1 MTTITT
7 EAFTYNNYLIT
18 TSLGERSIYI
28 KIIDKIT
35 YVCYESN
42 LDSKEFRVSAS
53 IEDIYAIIS
62 KSFEEDDSNYSIKF
76 IINSGNLKILF
87 DATIGGFFK
96 IGFEIILREKLMSND
111 SQLTMNFHRIEQKQ
125 KQEIE
130 ELQEEHK
137 RVIVVINKQLEI
149 IQQQITFMKEV
160 QQHLYIMLCPYNNI
174 HVIGLNVK
182 ISITELTLLL
192 IGHNYSY
199 ILYENIQC
207 LYNLT
212 SLSISIQGV
221 DWSTTYF
228 SRIKHHNLLK
238 LTITTTN
245 NPSNFTSL
253 NGIQNFP
260 KLTHLE
266 LISCGITDI
275 VKVLTPLKH
284 SIREITIKTCASINQ
299 TELMTYCNA
308 KCIKLNMS

>member
-28 KIIDKIT
+28 KIIDKVT

-62 KSFEEDDSNYSIKF
+62 KSFEEDDPNYSIKF

-96 IGFEIILREKLMSND
+96 IEFEIILREKLMSAD

-130 ELQEEHK
+130 ELQEGHK
-137 RVIVVINKQLEI
+137 RDIVVLNKQLEI

-160 QQHLYIMLCPYNNI
+160 QQHLYIMLCPYINN
-174 HVIGLNVK
+174 HAFGLNVK
-182 ISITELTLLL
+182 ISINELILLL
-192 IGHNYSY
+192 TVQNYSH

-212 SLSISIQGV
+212 SLSISIPETN
-221 DWSTTYF
+221 WSTLYF
-228 SRIKHHNLLK
+228 SRIKHPNLLK
-238 LTITTTN
+238 LTITTN
-245 NPSNFTSL
+245 NPMYFTSL
-253 NGIQNFP
+253 IGLENFP

-266 LISCGITDI
+266 LISCSTSDI

-284 SIREITIKTCASINQ
+284 SIKEITIKTCTSINQ
-299 TELMTYCNA
+299 TELMTYCTA
-308 KCIKLNMS
+308 KGLKLNMS

>member
-28 KIIDKIT
+28 KIIDKVT

-62 KSFEEDDSNYSIKF
+62 KSFEEDDPNYSIKF

-96 IGFEIILREKLMSND
+96 IEFEIILREKLMSND

-130 ELQEEHK
+130 ELQEGHK
-137 RVIVVINKQLEI
+137 RDIVVLNKQLEI

-160 QQHLYIMLCPYNNI
+160 QQHLYIMLCPYINN
-174 HVIGLNVK
+174 HAFGLNVK
-182 ISITELTLLL
+182 ININELTLLL
-192 IGHNYSY
+192 TGHNYSY

-228 SRIKHHNLLK
+228 SRIKHPNLLK
-238 LTITTTN
+238 LTITTN
-245 NPSNFTSL
+245 NPSYFTSL
-253 NGIQNFP
+253 IGLENFP

-266 LISCGITDI
+266 LISCSTSDI

-284 SIREITIKTCASINQ
+284 SIKEITIKTCASINQ
-299 TELMTYCNA
+299 TELMTYCTA
-308 KCIKLNMS
+308 KGLKLNMS

>member
-28 KIIDKIT
+28 KIIDKVT

-62 KSFEEDDSNYSIKF
+62 KSFEEDDPSYSIKF

-96 IGFEIILREKLMSND
+96 IKFEIILREKLMSND

-137 RVIVVINKQLEI
+137 RDIAILNKQLDI
-149 IQQQITFMKEV
+149 ILQQIMFMKEV
-160 QQHLYIMLCPYNNI
+160 QQHLYIMLYPYINV
-174 HVIGLNVK
+174 HVIGLNIK
-182 ISITELTLLL
+182 ISINELTLILT
-192 IGHNYSY
+192 GHNYSY

-207 LYNLT
+207 LYKLT

-221 DWSTTYF
+221 DWSTTDF
-228 SRIKHHNLLK
+228 SRIKHPNLLK
-238 LTITTTN
+238 LTITTN
-245 NPSNFTSL
+245 NPSYFTSL
-253 NGIQNFP
+253 IGLENFP

-266 LISCGITDI
+266 LISCSTSDI

-284 SIREITIKTCASINQ
+284 SIKEITIKTCASINQ
-299 TELMTYCNA
+299 TELMTYCTA
-308 KCIKLNMS
+308 KGLKLNMS

>member
-28 KIIDKIT
+28 KIIDKVT

-62 KSFEEDDSNYSIKF
+62 KSFEEDDPNYSIKF

-96 IGFEIILREKLMSND
+96 IGFEIILREKLMSAD

-130 ELQEEHK
+130 ELQEGHK
-137 RVIVVINKQLEI
+137 RDIVVLNKQLEI

-160 QQHLYIMLCPYNNI
+160 QQHLYIMLYPCIN
-174 HVIGLNVK
+174 HHAFGLNVK
-182 ISITELTLLL
+182 ISINELTLLL
-192 IGHNYSY
+192 TSNNYSH

-221 DWSTTYF
+221 DLPTLYF

-238 LTITTTN
+238 LTITSN
-245 NPSNFTSL
+245 NPSYFTSL
-253 NGIQNFP
+253 IGLENFP

-284 SIREITIKTCASINQ
+284 SITEITIKICASINQ
-299 TELMTYCNA
+299 TELMTYCTA
-308 KCIKLNMS
+308 KGLKLNMS

>member
-28 KIIDKIT
+28 KIIDKVT

-62 KSFEEDDSNYSIKF
+62 KSFEEDDPNYSIKF

-130 ELQEEHK
+130 ELQEGHK
-137 RVIVVINKQLEI
+137 RDIVVLNKQLEI

-160 QQHLYIMLCPYNNI
+160 QQHLYIMLYPYINV

-182 ISITELTLLL
+182 ININELTLLL
-192 IGHNYSY
+192 TGHNYSY

-228 SRIKHHNLLK
+228 SRIKHPNLLK
-238 LTITTTN
+238 LTITTS
-245 NPSNFTSL
+245 NPSYFTSL
-253 NGIQNFP
+253 IGLENFP

-266 LISCGITDI
+266 LISCSTSDI

-284 SIREITIKTCASINQ
+284 SIKEITIKTCASINQ
-299 TELMTYCNA
+299 TELMTYCTA
-308 KCIKLNMS
+308 KGIKLNMS

>member
-28 KIIDKIT
+28 KIIDKVT

-62 KSFEEDDSNYSIKF
+62 KSFEEDDPNYSIKF

-96 IGFEIILREKLMSND
+96 IGFEIILREKLMSAD

-130 ELQEEHK
+130 ELQEGHK
-137 RVIVVINKQLEI
+137 RDIVVLNKQLEI

-160 QQHLYIMLCPYNNI
+160 QQHLYIMLCPYINN
-174 HVIGLNVK
+174 HAFGLNVK
-182 ISITELTLLL
+182 ISINELILLL
-192 IGHNYSY
+192 TVQNYSH

-212 SLSISIQGV
+212 SLSISIQGF

-228 SRIKHHNLLK
+228 SRIKHPNLLK
-238 LTITTTN
+238 LTITTN
-245 NPSNFTSL
+245 NPRYFTSL
-253 NGIQNFP
+253 IGLENFP

-266 LISCGITDI
+266 LISCSTTDI

-284 SIREITIKTCASINQ
+284 SIKEITIKTCTSINQ
-299 TELMTYCNA
+299 TELMTYCTA
-308 KCIKLNMS
+308 KGIKLNMS